1 MNAIL
6 SKTKQRSFL
15 LVALLL
21 MGCLQLLA
29 QTRTIKGEVT
39 DAQNGDALIGATVMV
54 EGGKNGTVTDF
65 DGNFVLQVPSSA
77 KKVKISY
84 IGYLDKVVAISDNMK
99 VKLESDSQTLTD
111 VVVIGYGTA
120 RKSDLTG
127 SVATVKAKDFNKG
140 LVSSPE
146 QLINGKVSGVQI
158 MSNSGSASAG
168 STIRVRGGA
177 SLNASNDPL
186 IVLDGVPLEQGGLKV
201 NFNTTNSVQTR
212 AQMVDML
219 DYDDFV
225 SVINKYGTANQKSLL
240 GDAHTDWND
249 EVYRTAFGTDNN
261 LSLAGSIGKFL
272 HQRLATRSVCLI
284 QMVTP

>member
-6 SKTKQRSFL
+6 CKTKRSFL
-15 LVALLL
+15 LVTLFL
-21 MGCLQLLA
+21 MGCLQLVA
-29 QTRTIKGEVT
+29 QTRTIQGEVT
-39 DAQNGDALIGATVMV
+39 DAQNGEALIGATVMV
-54 EGGKNGTVTDF
+54 EGEKGGTVTDF
-65 DGNFVLQVPSSA
+65 DGNFKLQVTSSA

-84 IGYLDKVVAISDNMK
+84 IGYIDKVIAISDNMK
-99 VKLESDSQTLTD
+99 VKLEPESQSLGD

-127 SVATVKAKDFNKG
+127 SVATVNSKDFNKG

-186 IVLDGVPLEQGGLKV
+186 IVLDGVPLEQGGISGNSS
-201 NFNTTNSVQTR
+201 NF
-212 AQMVDML
+212 L
-219 DYDDFV
+219 YDQPCRHREHDCLEGCFFY
-225 SVINKYGTANQKSLL
+225 SHLWFSCFQWCHHHYHQERS
-240 GDAHTDWND
+240 
-249 EVYRTAFGTDNN
+249 
-261 LSLAGSIGKFL
+261 AGRIEGQL
-272 HQRLATRSVCLI
+272 QYHQQCADSCSDGGYARI
-284 QMVTP
+284 